1 MATTSVKMR
10 EADKERLDRLQA
22 EVTARMGAKV
32 SQQDLLADLLDL
44 AERRLD
50 ELAPKPKRA
59 AKGAIRRLLALP
71 LDAGVTSREEDVDA
85 ALYGRER

>member
-1 MATTSVKMR
+1 MATSVKVR

-22 EVTARMGAKV
+22 EITARMGAKV

-59 AKGAIRRLLALP
+59 PKNALKRLLALP
-71 LDAGVTSREEDVDA
+71 ADAGVASREEDVDA